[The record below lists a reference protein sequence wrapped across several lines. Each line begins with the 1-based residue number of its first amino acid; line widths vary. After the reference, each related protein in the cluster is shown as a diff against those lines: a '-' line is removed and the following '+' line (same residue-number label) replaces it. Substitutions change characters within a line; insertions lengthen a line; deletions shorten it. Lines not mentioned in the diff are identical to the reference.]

1 MNKNRVVSF
10 ILLVALIISLAINT
24 YTLTSHKD
32 YSGNIVG
39 TYCCGEEKDNG
50 EYLTFRDD
58 KTYIHYK
65 QFSVLDEGNYVEDY
79 ENIYIL
85 NENEQSNEI
94 KIIFIGDTIYYNNA
108 DNDIKVYK
116 KLSNTPMLININN
129 NQ

>member
-10 ILLVALIISLAINT
+10 VLLFALIISLATNI
-24 YTLTSHKD
+24 YTTTSHKN
-32 YSGNIVG
+32 YSDNIVG
-39 TYCCGEEKDNG
+39 TYCYGEEKDNG
-50 EYLTFRDD
+50 EYLTFLDD

-65 QFSVLDEGNYVEDY
+65 QFSVLDEGNYFEDY

-85 NENEQSNEI
+85 KANEQLNEI

-116 KLSNTPMLININN
+116 KISNTPMLININN